1 MFRKLKLLFSR
12 KDTKISISPS
22 SAPVIEKKAVTEYF
36 QEELDSCP
44 FIKKECH
51 NIVMKHLSHEVSLVK
66 TDNKLTAEE
75 KKEIG
80 LNPRQAITKEL
91 VAVLTKEGLRNKNP
105 KGILADIYNKATITK
120 LRDDGFSK
128 SIGAGIKKFTLQ
140 SSGDGSECD
149 WCKENIDI
157 EMGQDILEL
166 IKINCTCHPYSKCF
180 IKPIVDF

>member
-1 MFRKLKLLFSR
+1 MFRTLKLLFSR

-51 NIVMKHLSHEVSLVK
+51 NIVMKHLCHEVSLVK

-75 KKEIG
+75 KKAIG
-80 LNPRQAITKEL
+80 LNPSQAITKEL

-120 LRDDGFSK
+120 LRDEVIPPFLTELK
-128 SIGAGIKKFTLQ
+128 SRYQATMANFCFGVMPP
-140 SSGDGSECD
+140 SP
-149 WCKENIDI
+149 
-157 EMGQDILEL
+157 ILGRSL
-166 IKINCTCHPYSKCF
+166 L
-180 IKPIVDF
+180 